1 MKLIWQLLVVGI
13 LATGVISCR
22 KTREDVSPTVV
33 HGQVF
38 LVLKSGNAV
47 KLALASVNV
56 LPETEALAAADAA
69 QKQAEQL
76 QSGVAQTDISQ
87 EISSL
92 AGQLA
97 AKRDALRKRQ
107 QALTLEVEAMK
118 GKRDFSEAYSAK
130 VAEINSINSELTRN
144 DGIKEKTEALRKAQE
159 GAPRNFSNEF
169 AEALLAVVK
178 PASVTRTNADGE
190 FTLQVPRKQGRVAL
204 LIEASRELDH
214 VEHFVWFVWLDQLTP
229 DGGVYLFSNHNVL
242 GSANDANVVNVPTAP
257 PET

>member
-22 KTREDVSPTVV
+22 KPHEDISPTVV

-76 QSGVAQTDISQ
+76 QGVAQTDISQ

-97 AKRDALRKRQ
+97 AKRESLRKRQ

-118 GKRDFSEAYSAK
+118 GKRDFSEAYAAK
-130 VAEINSINSELTRN
+130 VAEINSINAELARN
-144 DGIKEKTEALRKAQE
+144 DGIKEKTEALRKTQD
-159 GAPRNFSNEF
+159 GAPRSFSNEF

-190 FTLQVPRKQGRVAL
+190 FTLQIPKKQGRVAL
-204 LIEASRELDH
+204 LVEASRELDH

-229 DGGVYLFSNHNVL
+229 DGGVYLFSNHNVV
-242 GSANDANVVNVPTAP
+242 GSANDANVVNVPATAP
-257 PET
+257 ET